1 MMMGVICFAVSLRT
15 LAGSSSGP
23 VALFWFRYFQLLYYA
38 IYADFEKGDVGV
50 CRGGYLGD
58 GVLFLGKYRAKF
70 ITIIYYWL
78 VVYSKC
84 GNANVFSFICLNK

>member
-1 MMMGVICFAVSLRT
+1 MGACSFVLVQI
-15 LAGSSSGP
+15 
-23 VALFWFRYFQLLYYA
+23 FQLLYYA
-38 IYADFEKGDVGV
+38 IYANFEKGDVGV
-50 CRGGYLGD
+50 SREGYLGD
-58 GVLFLGKYRAKF
+58 GVLFLGKYRVKLVVYSIFF

>member
-1 MMMGVICFAVSLRT
+1 MGACSFVLVQI
-15 LAGSSSGP
+15 
-23 VALFWFRYFQLLYYA
+23 FQLLYYA
-38 IYADFEKGDVGV
+38 IYANFEKGDVGV
-50 CRGGYLGD
+50 SREGYLGD
-58 GVLFLGKYRAKF
+58 GVLFLGKYRVKLVVYGIFF